1 MVLRLIAFISLAAAV
16 SQETTQLRKKVAQIK
31 FEAAYYRNYYVH
43 FWDWIFKY
51 AGEDCY

>member
-31 FEAAYYRNYYVH
+31 FEAAYYRNYVH
-43 FWDWIFKY
+43 FRDWIFKY